1 MLTGGNAAGLAARC
15 AAVLAAVIIAAS
27 AAGTASASNAAVI
40 PLRSELSTGSFVNL
54 TISANTTVVSASGG
68 VVKHDVSGYSNYTA
82 TSVNSTS
89 YIARLTSGDYNPPE
103 GIYNTV
109 TFNFTGLFNA
119 TSMSGVPIPYLNT
132 TLIDSLNTTKAVS
145 YGTFD
150 YHSRTVPMEK
160 VRDGVLK
167 EGHYTVTSRVVE
179 FDTYS
184 GVVLSSVVHLVFN
197 TTAGGGGVQ
206 YVNETGTL
214 NATSFAM
221 GAPHAPASLPYLPI
235 LTIVVISAAASGAA
249 AVIVR
254 RRRHL

>member
-1 MLTGGNAAGLAARC
+1 MFTGGNAAGLPAKC

-27 AAGTASASNAAVI
+27 AAGTASASNAGVI
-40 PLRSELSTGSFVNL
+40 PLRNELSTGSFVNI
-54 TISANTTVVSASGG
+54 TISANTTVVSGSGG
-68 VVKHDVSGYSNYTA
+68 VINHIISYYSNYTA

-89 YIARLTSGDYNPPE
+89 YLARLTSGDYNAQA
-103 GIYNTV
+103 GTYNTI
-109 TFNFTGLFNA
+109 TLNFTGLFNA
-119 TSMSGVPIPYLNT
+119 TSKSGVPIPYLNS
-132 TLIDSLNTTKAVS
+132 TLVDSLNTTKSVS

-150 YHSRTVPMEK
+150 YHSHTVPMEK
-160 VRDGVLK
+160 VRTGVLK
-167 EGHYTVTSRVVE
+167 EGQSTVTGEVVE

-184 GVVLSSVVHLVFN
+184 GVVLSSEVHLVFN

-221 GAPHAPASLPYLPI
+221 GTANAPAPLPYPLI
-235 LTIVVISAAASGAA
+235 LTIVVIAAAASGAA

-254 RRRHL
+254 RRRRL